1 MIELAAAV
9 LVLMPLVAGGL
20 AWVLPADRS
29 RRVAAVAMAV
39 TAVVG
44 LGLSGVCF
52 GQGPLR
58 ALGGLLVLDALGAY
72 VLALTVV
79 VAALAMAASPRY
91 LCHELESGALRAV
104 DEARYYALVLWFLA
118 GLVAIPLLDN
128 LGLLWVAIEATTVVS
143 ALLVGITRTPQA
155 IEAAWKYLILGT
167 IGLGFAL
174 LGTLLAYAS
183 SVPALGETSEA
194 LAWTRLVAVAPML
207 DPTMLR
213 LAFLF
218 ALVGY
223 GTKMGL
229 VPFHTWL
236 PDAHSQAPSP
246 ISALLSGVT
255 LNAALYAL
263 VRFHLVAIG
272 GLGEGYSSTLLI
284 GFGLLTIAVALPFM
298 VAQEDLKRLLAY
310 SSVEHMGIL
319 ALAIG
324 FGGPLALLGGTLHM
338 GLHSLAKSS
347 LFLSAGELVQ
357 QYRTRRLSRLRGA
370 LGAAPIAGGA
380 FGAGIVLLAGLPPS
394 GIFATEFAIVLGGI
408 QRGYALAAAA
418 AALLLGLAFAALAF
432 HGARLIFGRPQSTTP
447 HGGRGRWLAV
457 RLAGPLAVVAL
468 LGLWTPDP
476 IAAALDAVRAVL
488 GVTHG

>member
-1 MIELAAAV
+1 VIELAAALLV
-9 LVLMPLVAGGL
+9 LVPLLGGGL
-20 AWVLPADRS
+20 AWVLPADSS
-29 RRVAAVAMAV
+29 RRIAALAMAV
-39 TAVVG
+39 SVVAG

-52 GQGPLR
+52 VQGPLH
-58 ALGGLLVLDALGAY
+58 ALDGLVVLDALGAY

-91 LCHELESGALRAV
+91 LRHELENGALRAV

-118 GLVAIPLLDN
+118 SLVAIPLLDN

-194 LAWTRLVAVAPML
+194 LAWTRLVAAAPLL
-207 DPTMLR
+207 DPNMLR

-272 GLGEGYSSTLLI
+272 GLGEEYSSTLLI

-298 VAQEDLKRLLAY
+298 VAQQDLKRLLAY

-324 FGGPLALLGGTLHM
+324 FGGPLALLGATLHM
-338 GLHSLAKSS
+338 GLHSLVKSS

-357 QYRTRRLSRLRGA
+357 QYRTGRLSRLRGA

-380 FGAGIVLLAGLPPS
+380 FGAGLVLLAGLPPS
-394 GIFATEFAIVLGGI
+394 GIFVTEFTIVLGGI
-408 QRGYALAAAA
+408 QRGYVLAAAA
-418 AALLLGLAFAALAF
+418 AALLIGMAFAALAF
-432 HGARLIFGRPQSTTP
+432 HGARLIFGQPQSTTP
-447 HGGRGRWLAV
+447 QGGRGSWLAI

-488 GVTHG
+488 EATRG

>member
-9 LVLMPLVAGGL
+9 LVLVPLVGGGL
-20 AWVLPADRS
+20 AWVLPADGS

-52 GQGPLR
+52 GQGALR
-58 ALGGLLVLDALGAY
+58 AFGGLLVLDALGAY

-91 LCHELESGALRAV
+91 LRHELESGALRAV

-118 GLVAIPLLDN
+118 SLVAIPLLDN

-207 DPTMLR
+207 DPNMLR

-370 LGAAPIAGGA
+370 LAAAPIAGGA

-394 GIFATEFAIVLGGI
+394 GIFVTEFAIVLGGI
-408 QRGYALAAAA
+408 QRGYVLAAAA

-432 HGARLIFGRPQSTTP
+432 HGARLIFGQPQSTTP
-447 HGGRGRWLAV
+447 QGGRGRWLAI

-476 IAAALDAVRAVL
+476 IAAVLDAVRAVL
-488 GVTHG
+488 GGTHG